1 MATCSCVVLLT
12 SARAQEGSRI
22 YEALVSGWAQSWQ
35 SQDFEGYAGLYSPQ
49 FSTPAFPNRQ
59 AWLSF
64 RQPRVELP
72 QSIEVRVYD
81 PRVLKASADRMLVEF
96 VQFYSSDRLSVYS
109 LKKQVW
115 AKEGETWRIRAE
127 EALDLPKQHA
137 LVREGLERPLAIA
150 PAQPPAEEGSA
161 ALAAQAL
168 QAPIAPAAPTTPA
181 TPAKRPA
188 ALVNSDRFEGN
199 LRVFTPQAYQQS
211 PIHEVAKQLIDEVEN
226 PQSKPP
232 FSTLKRDINSVFN
245 SVPAVLASRDAFN
258 AINAQ
263 KEQAF
268 AGFLPRVTLSA
279 GAGETDQTQI
289 TSTSKGSTNTYSL
302 NVSQHLYDFG
312 ATAGSY
318 DASVARYA
326 AGENVVYNQR
336 NEIILKL
343 LTSTL
348 DVQRAKKN
356 LLFGRGYVNTRREFL
371 NLIKERESLK
381 AASSLDVIRAEA
393 KLAEAID
400 DMTALSRQ
408 LENNNASYR
417 ELFGRLP
424 SFKET
429 GFQLPNVRLDSS
441 DDLNAK
447 LNGLRAY
454 QEHELKL
461 IAAKREYDAA
471 KGKLFGAIVLEG
483 TSSRTHNPGGLR
495 ATEVNTVQFLYKVD
509 VFTGFAQTA
518 RAKELA
524 AKQSE
529 ASFERDRLQREL
541 LKRLETTRAGLR
553 AAQDSLQARLLLL
566 KRSQA
571 TDLATRELFVLGK
584 ATLTDTFKA
593 QEDYFAAAQKLVNAE
608 FEYNLAFYTVLSV
621 NEQLLEQFDL
631 TI

>member
-1 MATCSCVVLLT
+1 MKVIKFKANVILMAVCIALST
-12 SARAQEGSRI
+12 SARAQQASRA
-22 YEALVSGWAQSWQ
+22 YE
-35 SQDFEGYAGLYSPQ
+35 
-49 FSTPAFPNRQ
+49 
-59 AWLSF
+59 
-64 RQPRVELP
+64 
-72 QSIEVRVYD
+72 
-81 PRVLKASADRMLVEF
+81 
-96 VQFYSSDRLSVYS
+96 
-109 LKKQVW
+109 
-115 AKEGETWRIRAE
+115 
-127 EALDLPKQHA
+127 
-137 LVREGLERPLAIA
+137 
-150 PAQPPAEEGSA
+150 
-161 ALAAQAL
+161 
-168 QAPIAPAAPTTPA
+168 
-181 TPAKRPA
+181 
-188 ALVNSDRFEGN
+188 
-199 LRVFTPQAYQQS
+199 AYQQS

-356 LLFGRGYVNTRREFL
+356 LLFGRGYVDTRREFL

-441 DDLNAK
+441 DDPNAK

-461 IAAKREYDAA
+461 VAAKREYDAA

-483 TSSRTHNPGGLR
+483 TSSRTDNPGGLR
-495 ATEVNTVQFLYKVD
+495 ATEVNTVQILYKVD

-529 ASFERDRLQREL
+529 ASFERDRLQRDL

-553 AAQDSLQARLLLL
+553 AAQDSLQARLILL

-571 TDLATRELFVLGK
+571 TDLATRELFILGK

-608 FEYNLAFYTVLSV
+608 FDYNLAFYTVLSV

-631 TI
+631 AV